1 MTAPIDIEVDDA
13 WFEGHFP
20 GRPILPGVAQLAL
33 VFEALAKVQGRPL
46 PVSGIAFA
54 RMRQQVV
61 PGDRLQLT
69 ASMRPDGTIRFA
81 LTRAGEAV
89 TNGELR
95 TTPVEGKA
103 LPRIATSGRTLERPS
118 PAALLPHRPPMRFV
132 TAVLDDSD
140 EHFTTEATVPPACRL
155 SAGPGVPAVAAIE
168 AAAQTAALREAIRG
182 AAAQPSSRPRMGY
195 LVGLRDVNLHMPRIP
210 AGVPFVVSV
219 RFEAATPPLAHYG
232 MQVELEGKPVLDG
245 TLATWLTDET
255 LPE

>member
-20 GRPILPGVAQLAL
+20 GRPILPGVSQLAL
-33 VFEALAKVQGRPL
+33 VFEALAKAQGRPL

-54 RMRQQVV
+54 RMRQPVV
-61 PGDRLQLT
+61 PGNRLQLT

-95 TTPVEGKA
+95 TTPPEGKA
-103 LPRIATSGRTLERPS
+103 LPRIATGGRPGERP
-118 PAALLPHRPPMRFV
+118 PPDMLLPHRPPMRFI
-132 TAVLDDSD
+132 TAVLDESE
-140 EHFTTEATVPPACRL
+140 EHFTTEAIIPSACRL
-155 SAGPGVPAVAAIE
+155 AAGPGVPAVAAIE
-168 AAAQTAALREAIRG
+168 AAAQTAALWEAVRR
-182 AAAQPSSRPRMGY
+182 ASAQPSSRPRVGY
-195 LVGLRDVNLHMPRIP
+195 LVGLRDVTFHVPRIP

-219 RFEAATPPLAHYG
+219 RFEAATPPLAHYA

-245 TLATWLTDET
+245 TLATWLTEET
-255 LPE
+255 LPA